1 MIAMRAFFLAISLL
15 LSLSPATFAV
25 EPDEMLVNPA
35 LEERAQALSKTLR
48 CMVCQNQ
55 SIEDSAAPL
64 ARDLRLIVRE
74 HIQAG
79 ESDAQIRDFLV
90 ARYGEFVL
98 LEPRLSPHTI
108 LLWLVPGM
116 ILLAGSA
123 WITLGFIRG
132 KPPQPQTSQLSRE
145 EEKKLAELTGN
156 PGDLTKL

>member
-1 MIAMRAFFLAISLL
+1 MIAMRALFLASSLL
-15 LSLSPATFAV
+15 LSLSSAVFAV
-25 EPDEMLVNPA
+25 EPDEMLADPA

-74 HIQAG
+74 HVKAG

-98 LEPRLSPHTI
+98 LEPRLNAHTL

-116 ILLAGSA
+116 ILLGGAG
-123 WITLGFIRG
+123 WIALAFARG
-132 KPPQPQTSQLSRE
+132 NPPRSDKLSRE

-156 PGDLTKL
+156 PRDLTKL

>member
-1 MIAMRAFFLAISLL
+1 MIAMRALFLSIFLL
-15 LSLSPATFAV
+15 LSFSSATFAV
-25 EPDEMLVNPA
+25 EPDEMLANPA

-74 HIQAG
+74 HIKAG

-98 LEPRLSPHTI
+98 LEPRLSAHTI

-116 ILLAGSA
+116 ILLAGAA
-123 WITLGFIRG
+123 WIALGFVRG
-132 KPPQPQTSQLSRE
+132 NPPQPNQLSRE

>member
-1 MIAMRAFFLAISLL
+1 MIAMRALFLAISLL
-15 LSLSPATFAV
+15 LSFSSATFAV
-25 EPDEMLVNPA
+25 EPDEMLANPA

-74 HIQAG
+74 HIKAG
-79 ESDAQIRDFLV
+79 ESNAQIRDFLV

-98 LEPRLSPHTI
+98 LEPRLSAHTI

-116 ILLAGSA
+116 ILLAGAA
-123 WITLGFIRG
+123 WIALGFVRG
-132 KPPQPQTSQLSRE
+132 NPPQPNQLSRE

>member
-1 MIAMRAFFLAISLL
+1 MIAMRAFFLVISLL

-25 EPDEMLVNPA
+25 EPDEMLANPA

-74 HIQAG
+74 HIKAG

-116 ILLAGSA
+116 ILLAGAA
-123 WITLGFIRG
+123 WIALVFVRG
-132 KPPQPQTSQLSRE
+132 NPPQTGQLSRE

>member
-1 MIAMRAFFLAISLL
+1 MIAMRALFLAISLL
-15 LSLSPATFAV
+15 LSFSSATFAV
-25 EPDEMLVNPA
+25 EPDEMLANPA

-74 HIQAG
+74 HIKAG

-98 LEPRLSPHTI
+98 LEPRLSAHTI

-116 ILLAGSA
+116 ILLAGAA
-123 WITLGFIRG
+123 WIALGFVRG
-132 KPPQPQTSQLSRE
+132 NPPQPNQLSRE

>member
-1 MIAMRAFFLAISLL
+1 MIAMRVFFLAISLL
-15 LSLSPATFAV
+15 LSLSSAAFAV
-25 EPDEMLVNPA
+25 EPDEMLANPA

-74 HIQAG
+74 HIKAG

-98 LEPRLSPHTI
+98 LEPRLSAHTV

-116 ILLAGSA
+116 ILLAGAA
-123 WITLGFIRG
+123 WITLVFVRG
-132 KPPQPQTSQLSRE
+132 NPPQASQLSRE
-145 EEKKLAELTGN
+145 EEKKLAELTRN

>member
-1 MIAMRAFFLAISLL
+1 MIAMRALFLAISLL
-15 LSLSPATFAV
+15 LSFSSATFAV
-25 EPDEMLVNPA
+25 EPDEMLANPA

-74 HIQAG
+74 HIKAG

-98 LEPRLSPHTI
+98 LEPRLSAHTI

-116 ILLAGSA
+116 ILLAGAA
-123 WITLGFIRG
+123 WIALGFVRG
-132 KPPQPQTSQLSRE
+132 NPPQPNQLSRE
-145 EEKKLAELTGN
+145 EEKKLTELTGN

>member
-1 MIAMRAFFLAISLL
+1 MIAMRTLFLAISLL
-15 LSLSPATFAV
+15 LSVSSTTFAV
-25 EPDEMLVNPA
+25 EPDEMLANPA

-74 HIQAG
+74 HIKAG
-79 ESDAQIRDFLV
+79 ESDGQIRDFLV

-116 ILLAGSA
+116 ILLAGAA
-123 WITLGFIRG
+123 WIGLVFVRG
-132 KPPQPQTSQLSRE
+132 NPPRPNQLSRE